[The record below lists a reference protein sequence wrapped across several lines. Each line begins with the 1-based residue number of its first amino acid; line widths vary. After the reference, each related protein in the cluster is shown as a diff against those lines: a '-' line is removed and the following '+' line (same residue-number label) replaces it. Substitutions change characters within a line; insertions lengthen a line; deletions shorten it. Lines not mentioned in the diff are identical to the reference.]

1 MKKSRIAI
9 CLLIV
14 CTMIMSLFA
23 AEAFAS
29 GSLKPDF
36 PAKLTIRTQYGST
49 DPQPVEGIPYHI
61 FRIAEIEMGSRFFLT
76 DEFKD
81 CGITLKGDSADEWDG
96 VAELILG
103 YAQVQKLEPAVTVT
117 SDKDGLAVVEDIDTG
132 LYLVVADRTRTGK
145 YTYSVKPGIISV
157 PNIVDDNWNYDV
169 TMVPKME
176 RVSNPSTPPAP
187 EKETVD
193 RKALKIWD
201 DDGNEEKRPDDITVH
216 LLRDGEVYATETL
229 NEANGWSCEWR
240 GLTSLDN
247 DGNTYEWNLIED
259 AVEGYSPTM
268 EQSGITFVLTNTF
281 VEELP
286 EDPTPLSPGE
296 PGTPGN
302 PGTPGEPDEPLEELP
317 EDPVP
322 LAMLPQT
329 GMLWWPVPVMGL
341 LGVMFLALGAA
352 FRRRESE

>member
-23 AEAFAS
+23 AEAFAA
-29 GSLKPDF
+29 GSLTPET
-36 PAKLTIRTQYGST
+36 PAKFTIQTKYGSS
-49 DPQPVEGIPYHI
+49 DPNPVAGIPY
-61 FRIAEIEMGSRFFLT
+61 RIYHVADIDNGPVFTLT
-76 DEFKD
+76 EEFKD
-81 CGITLKGDSADEWDG
+81 CGIKLKGDSANEWDS
-96 VAELILG
+96 VAELIKG
-103 YAQVQKLEPAVTVT
+103 YAQANSIEPVYTLSSDENGTVII
-117 SDKDGLAVVEDIDTG
+117 DGIDTG
-132 LYLVVADRTRTGK
+132 LYLVVGERTTVGS
-145 YTYSVKPGIISV
+145 YTYSVKPGIVTV
-157 PNIVDDNWNYDV
+157 PNFVDGAWNYDV
-169 TMVPKME
+169 TMLPKIE
-176 RVSNPSTPPAP
+176 RFNNPDKPDNPEPPA
-187 EKETVD
+187 KQTVD
-193 RKALKIWD
+193 RKALKIWE

-240 GLTSLDN
+240 GLTSLDK

-268 EQSGITFVLTNTF
+268 EQSGITFVLTNTY
-281 VEELP
+281 EEEIP
-286 EDPTPLSPGE
+286 EDPTPLAPAEPGKPGE
-296 PGTPGN
+296 PG
-302 PGTPGEPDEPLEELP
+302 EPLEELP

-341 LGVMFLALGAA
+341 LGVMFLALGAS
-352 FRRRESE
+352 FRRRENA

>member
-23 AEAFAS
+23 AEAFAA
-29 GSLKPDF
+29 GSLAPET
-36 PAKLTIRTQYGST
+36 PAKFTIQTKYGSS
-49 DPQPVEGIPYHI
+49 DPKPVAGIPY
-61 FRIAEIEMGSRFFLT
+61 RIYRVAEIDNGPVFTLT
-76 DEFKD
+76 EAFKG
-81 CGITLKGDSADEWDG
+81 CGIDLKGDSANEWDG
-96 VAELILG
+96 VAELIKG
-103 YAQVQKLEPAVTVT
+103 YAQANSIEPVYTLSSNENGTVLIE
-117 SDKDGLAVVEDIDTG
+117 GIDTG
-132 LYLVVADRTRTGK
+132 LYLVVGERTTVGS
-145 YTYSVKPGIISV
+145 YTYSVKPCMVTV
-157 PNIVDDNWNYDV
+157 PNIVDGTWNYDV
-169 TMVPKME
+169 TMSPKME
-176 RVSNPSTPPAP
+176 RVDVPDTPNSPK
-187 EKETVD
+187 KETVD
-193 RKALKIWD
+193 RKALKIWE